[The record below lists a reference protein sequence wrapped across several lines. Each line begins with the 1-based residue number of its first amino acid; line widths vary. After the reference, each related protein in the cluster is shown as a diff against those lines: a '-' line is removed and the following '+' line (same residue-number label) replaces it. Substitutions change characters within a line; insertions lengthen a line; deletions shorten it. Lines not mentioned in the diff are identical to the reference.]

1 MSAFSAEWLAL
12 REPADWRSRS
22 ARVTNAVV
30 YALPKGRVVRAVDL
44 AAGTGSNTRFLRRTL
59 TPPQERLSVHHD
71 PDLFSSAPSRRSGF
85 DIRTHAMDLWHTGEL
100 ATVLQGQEMVTAS
113 ALLDLVSEE
122 WLQALCA
129 TCRSQRSVVLFALS
143 YDGRMI
149 PLPEEPEDEL
159 VEPSRIVINRPTK
172 GLAGR
177 SGLTPQRGR
186 RSSSKTWAT
195 RSCAI
200 EATGCSIASRRSWQR
215 QLIDGWA
222 EAATAIAPAEAEIIG
237 RWRKRRIEHIA
248 GERSRVIVG
257 HEDLGVFIA

>member
-1 MSAFSAEWLAL
+1 VSAFSAEWLAL

-30 YALPKGRVVRAVDL
+30 HALPKGRVVRAVDL
-44 AAGTGSNTRFLRRTL
+44 AAGTGSNTRFLKRTL
-59 TPPQERLSVHHD
+59 TPPQEWLLVDHD
-71 PDLFSSAPSRRSGF
+71 PDLLERAQQTIGS
-85 DIRTHAMDLWHTGEL
+85 DIRTHAMDLSHTGEL

-129 TCRSQRSVVLFALS
+129 MCRSQRSVVLFALS
-143 YDGRMI
+143 YDGRMTS
-149 PLPEEPEDEL
+149 LPEEPEDEL
-159 VEPSRIVINRPTK
+159 VRTLVNRHQQTDK
-172 GLAGR
+172 GFGR
-177 SGLTPQRGR
+177 ALGPDAAARATELLENLGYQVVRD
-186 RSSSKTWAT
+186 RSDWVLDRESALL
-195 RSCAI
+195 
-200 EATGCSIASRRSWQR
+200 QR

-237 RWRKRRIEHIA
+237 RWRERRIEHIA

-257 HEDLGVFIA
+257 HEDLGAFIA